1 MKLSDAIMALV
12 VPAGLLLG
20 GAQVAMAEDRLSVP
34 LPDISGLSEAEA
46 EALTRELAE
55 VNVITSNC
63 PDYQISDGAW
73 TLMTGTSDLLAAKL
87 GMDPGDYDR
96 TYYGPAFALLDDPA
110 SCGRIGPKAAPL
122 IDRLVSMGG
131 ATEPET
137 AADDDAAAGTEAA
150 AAAEPAGN

>member
-12 VPAGLLLG
+12 VLAGLSVV
-20 GAQVAMAEDRLSVP
+20 GAQAVRAEDRLSVP
-34 LPDISGLSEAEA
+34 LPDISALSESEA

-63 PDYQISDGAW
+63 PDYEVSDGAW

-96 TYYGPAFALLDDPA
+96 AYYGPAFALLDDPS
-110 SCGRIGPKAAPL
+110 SCGRIGPKAEPL

-131 ATEPET
+131 ATEPAT
-137 AADDDAAAGTEAA
+137 ADTAA

>member
-1 MKLSDAIMALV
+1 MKLWDAIMALV
-12 VPAGLLLG
+12 VLVGILLV
-20 GAQVAMAEDRLSVP
+20 AAPFAMAEDRLSVP
-34 LPDISGLSEAEA
+34 LPDISALSESEA

-63 PDYQISDGAW
+63 ANFEVSDGAW

-96 TYYGPAFALLDDPA
+96 AYYGPAFALLDDPA
-110 SCGRIGPKAAPL
+110 SCDRIGPKAAPL

-131 ATEPET
+131 ATEPAT
-137 AADDDAAAGTEAA
+137 ADTA
-150 AAAEPAGN
+150 AAAETAPAGN

>member
-1 MKLSDAIMALV
+1 MKLWDAFMALV
-12 VPAGLLLG
+12 VLAGILLV
-20 GAQVAMAEDRLSVP
+20 GAQVALAEDRLAVP
-34 LPDISGLSEAEA
+34 LPDISGLSESEA

-63 PDYQISDGAW
+63 ADYPVTDGEW

-96 TYYGPAFALLDDPA
+96 AYYGPAFALLDDPS
-110 SCGRIGPKAAPL
+110 SCGRIGPKAEPL

-131 ATEPET
+131 ATEPAT
-137 AADDDAAAGTEAA
+137 ADTAA

>member
-1 MKLSDAIMALV
+1 MVLV
-12 VPAGLLLG
+12 VLTGVLLV
-20 GAQVAMAEDRLSVP
+20 GAQVARAEDRLSVP
-34 LPDISGLSEAEA
+34 LPDISGLSESQA

-63 PDYQISDGAW
+63 PDYPVSNGEW

-110 SCGRIGPKAAPL
+110 VCDRVGPKAKPL
-122 IDRLVSMGG
+122 IDRLVGMGG
-131 ATEPET
+131 ATE
-137 AADDDAAAGTEAA
+137 AATD
-150 AAAEPAGN
+150 